1 MCRNG
6 KISIDKIV
14 TVRSSVIP
22 LYVIV
27 RQDGSVDAVDEVA
40 EDAYDFLTTTMV
52 GNRISFR
59 SYYGHYLSAGKL
71 DDTDPNPQITT
82 TRYCS
87 DDELFE
93 IVMKDHQYAFKAR
106 NGKFLS
112 MWGSAPYVRLTS
124 ECGETE
130 LFQLFSLMMQNIN
143 VGQQLETLEK
153 TGSVM
158 IDALLDD
165 EQVQKI
171 SDALAQFKDQPSSAN
186 GHEVTVTELLGKHTA
201 FAELATHPIIMQIMK
216 RTISPSAKIS
226 SLESC
231 QTDADFV
238 RKELEETTWNVV
250 HPYKSLEFPGVV
262 DGRMSLTAMWFLD
275 ELHEGNCT
283 WAWVSPPS
291 TTAGPGLPALSS
303 PEEVASAVKSAKP
316 LLGRRGAV
324 WLYLGPMWTSN
335 NVGAASFWKEYDALT
350 RYKHLSG
357 QKPAGSFRTL
367 TNEVAGKEPLGS
379 KPELC
384 PTLMQATYV
393 REYVVPQDL
402 SKAPTPMSD
411 LSETAQKELLRLLP

>member
-1 MCRNG
+1 
-6 KISIDKIV
+6 
-14 TVRSSVIP
+14 
-22 LYVIV
+22 
-27 RQDGSVDAVDEVA
+27 
-40 EDAYDFLTTTMV
+40 MV

-112 MWGSAPYVRLTS
+112 MRETAPFMTLQA
-124 ECGETE
+124 ECAETE

-165 EQVQKI
+165 EQVKKVC
-171 SDALAQFKDQPSSAN
+171 DALAQFKDQQGMS
-186 GHEVTVTELLGKHTA
+186 GHEVTVTEMLGKHTA

-216 RTISPSAKIS
+216 RVISPAAKIS

-238 RKELEETTWNVV
+238 RKELEETTWSVV
-250 HPYKSLEFPGVV
+250 HPYKSLEFPGAV
-262 DGRMSLTAMWFLD
+262 DGKMSLTAMWFLD

-283 WAWVSPPS
+283 WAWVPPPKTS
-291 TTAGPGLPALSS
+291 TGPGLPTLLS
-303 PEEVASAVKSAKP
+303 PEDISGVVKSAKP

-324 WLYLGPMWTSN
+324 WLYLGPFWMSN

-357 QKPAGSFRTL
+357 QKPAGSFRAVTD
-367 TNEVAGKEPLGS
+367 EVAGKEGS

-393 REYVVPQDL
+393 REYVVPQDM
-402 SKAPTPMSD
+402 STAPTPMSD
-411 LSETAQKELLRLLP
+411 LSETAQKELLKLLP

>member
-1 MCRNG
+1 
-6 KISIDKIV
+6 
-14 TVRSSVIP
+14 
-22 LYVIV
+22 
-27 RQDGSVDAVDEVA
+27 
-40 EDAYDFLTTTMV
+40 MV
-52 GNRISFR
+52 GNKISFR
-59 SYYGHYLSAGKL
+59 SYHGHYLSAG
-71 DDTDPNPQITT
+71 DSEVTT
-82 TRYCS
+82 TRYRS
-87 DDELFE
+87 NNELFE
-93 IVMKDHQYAFKAR
+93 IVMNNHQYAFKAS

-112 MWGSAPYVRLTS
+112 MRESFPFVTLQS
-124 ECGETE
+124 ECAETE

-158 IDALLDD
+158 IDALLDA

-171 SDALAQFKDQPSSAN
+171 CDALAQFKGEPKSF
-186 GHEVTVTELLGKHTA
+186 HETTVTELLGKHTA
-201 FAELATHPIIMQIMK
+201 FAELATHPIIMQIM
-216 RTISPSAKIS
+216 RRMISPSAKLS

-250 HPYKSLEFPGVV
+250 HPYKSLEFPGAV

-283 WAWVSPPS
+283 WAWVPPPNTPS
-291 TTAGPGLPALSS
+291 GPGLPALSS
-303 PEEVASAVKSAKP
+303 PEEVAGAVKSAKP

-324 WLYLGPMWTSN
+324 WLYLGPMWMSN

-357 QKPAGSFRTL
+357 QKPAGSFRSV
-367 TNEVAGKEPLGS
+367 TNEVAGKEPVGS

-393 REYVVPQDL
+393 REYVVPQDR
-402 SKAPTPMSD
+402 STAPTPMSD
-411 LSETAQKELLRLLP
+411 LSRLPRKNCLDCSHEAVNLIFVFLFA

>member
-22 LYVIV
+22 LYVII

-40 EDAYDFLTTTMV
+40 EDAFDFLTTAMV
-52 GNRISFR
+52 GNKISFR
-59 SYYGHYLSAGKL
+59 SYYGHYLSAG
-71 DDTDPNPQITT
+71 DSDTVTT

-87 DDELFE
+87 SNELFE

-112 MWGSAPYVRLTS
+112 MRETAPFVTLQS
-124 ECGETE
+124 ECAETE

-165 EQVQKI
+165 EQVKKVC
-171 SDALAQFKDQPSSAN
+171 DALAQFKDQQGMS

-216 RTISPSAKIS
+216 RVISPSAKIS

-238 RKELEETTWNVV
+238 RKELEETTWSVV
-250 HPYKSLEFPGVV
+250 HPYKSLEFPGAV
-262 DGRMSLTAMWFLD
+262 DGQMSLTAMWFLD

-283 WAWVSPPS
+283 WAWVSPPKTS
-291 TTAGPGLPALSS
+291 TGPGLPALSS
-303 PEEVASAVKSAKP
+303 PEEVAGAVKSAKP

-324 WLYLGPMWTSN
+324 WLYLGPMWMSN

-357 QKPAGSFRTL
+357 QKPAGSFRTV
-367 TNEVAGKEPLGS
+367 TNEVAGKAPMDS

-384 PTLMQATYV
+384 PTLLQATYV
-393 REYVVPQDL
+393 REYVVPQDI

>member
-1 MCRNG
+1 MCKTG

-14 TVRSSVIP
+14 TIRSSVIP

-27 RQDGSVDAVDEVA
+27 GQDGTVNAVDEVS
-40 EDAYDFLTTTMV
+40 EDAYDFLTTSMV
-52 GNRISFR
+52 GNKISFR
-59 SYYGHYLSAGKL
+59 SYHGHYVSAGA
-71 DDTDPNPQITT
+71 DAVST

-87 DDELFE
+87 ANELFE

-106 NGKFLS
+106 NGKYLS
-112 MWGSAPYVRLTS
+112 MRESGVTLVGCESGPA
-124 ECGETE
+124 ETE

-158 IDALLDD
+158 IDALLDE
-165 EQVQKI
+165 EQVKKI
-171 SDALAQFKDQPSSAN
+171 SDALAQFKDQQTTTS
-186 GHEVTVTELLGKHTA
+186 GHEITVSELLGKHTA

-216 RTISPSAKIS
+216 RVISPSAKIS

-231 QTDADFV
+231 QTDADIV
-238 RKELEETTWNVV
+238 WKELEETTWNVV
-250 HPYKSLEFPGVV
+250 HPYKSLEFPGAV

-275 ELHEGNCT
+275 EIHEGNRT

-291 TTAGPGLPALSS
+291 TSAGPQLPALSS
-303 PEEVASAVKSAKP
+303 PETIAGVVKGAKP

-324 WLYLGPMWTSN
+324 WLYLGPMWISN
-335 NVGAASFWKEYDALT
+335 NVGAASFWKEYDSLT
-350 RYKHLSG
+350 RYAEHK
-357 QKPAGSFRTL
+357 KRSFQSTA
-367 TNEVAGKEPLGS
+367 NEVATKGS

-384 PTLMQATYV
+384 PTVMQATYV
-393 REYVVPQDL
+393 REYVVPQDM

-411 LSETAQKELLRLLP
+411 LSETAQKELLRMLP

>member
-1 MCRNG
+1 
-6 KISIDKIV
+6 
-14 TVRSSVIP
+14 
-22 LYVIV
+22 
-27 RQDGSVDAVDEVA
+27 
-40 EDAYDFLTTTMV
+40 MV
-52 GNRISFR
+52 GNKISFR
-59 SYYGHYLSAGKL
+59 SYYGHYLSAG
-71 DDTDPNPQITT
+71 DSDTVTT

-87 DDELFE
+87 SSELFD

-112 MWGSAPYVRLTS
+112 MRETAPFMTLQA
-124 ECGETE
+124 ECAETE

-158 IDALLDD
+158 IDALLDE
-165 EQVQKI
+165 EQVNKI
-171 SDALAQFKDQPSSAN
+171 CDALAQFKEQQSVTS
-186 GHEVTVTELLGKHTA
+186 GHEVMVTELLGKHTA

-216 RTISPSAKIS
+216 RVISPSAKLS

-262 DGRMSLTAMWFLD
+262 DGRMSLTAVWF
-275 ELHEGNCT
+275 
-283 WAWVSPPS
+283 
-291 TTAGPGLPALSS
+291 
-303 PEEVASAVKSAKP
+303 
-316 LLGRRGAV
+316 
-324 WLYLGPMWTSN
+324 YLGPMWTSN

>member
-14 TVRSSVIP
+14 TIRSSVVP

-27 RQDGSVDAVDEVA
+27 RQDGSVDAADEVS

-52 GNRISFR
+52 GNKICFR
-59 SYYGHYLSAGKL
+59 SYYGHYLSASGG
-71 DDTDPNPQITT
+71 TVAT
-82 TRYCS
+82 TRYIS
-87 DDELFE
+87 ADELFE

-106 NGKFLS
+106 NGQFLS
-112 MWGSAPYVRLTS
+112 MRECAPFVTLAGG
-124 ECGETE
+124 EAGPGETE

-153 TGSVM
+153 HGSVM

-165 EQVQKI
+165 EQVQKVC
-171 SDALAQFKDQPSSAN
+171 DALVQCKEQQTASRTA
-186 GHEVTVTELLGKHTA
+186 HEQTVTELLGKHTA
-201 FAELATHPIIMQIMK
+201 FAELATHPIIMQIM
-216 RTISPSAKIS
+216 RRVISPSAKLS

-231 QTDADFV
+231 QTDADIV
-238 RKELEETTWNVV
+238 RKELEETTWSVV
-250 HPYKSLEFPGVV
+250 HPYKSLEFPGAV
-262 DGRMSLTAMWFLD
+262 DGKMSLTAMWFID
-275 ELHEGNCT
+275 ELHEGNST
-283 WAWVSPPS
+283 WAWVKPPIASGSP
-291 TTAGPGLPALSS
+291 ALPALSS
-303 PEEVASAVKSAKP
+303 PEEVAATVKSATH
-316 LLGRRGAV
+316 LRGRRGAV
-324 WLYLGPMWTSN
+324 WLYLGPMWISN

-357 QKPAGSFRTL
+357 QKPAGSFRALSDDTQ
-367 TNEVAGKEPLGS
+367 ASAS

-384 PTLMQATYV
+384 ASLLQATYI
-393 REYVVPQDL
+393 REYVVPQDM

>member
-1 MCRNG
+1 
-6 KISIDKIV
+6 
-14 TVRSSVIP
+14 
-22 LYVIV
+22 
-27 RQDGSVDAVDEVA
+27 
-40 EDAYDFLTTTMV
+40 MV
-52 GNRISFR
+52 GNKISFR
-59 SYYGHYLSAGKL
+59 SYYGQYLSAG
-71 DDTDPNPQITT
+71 DETVST

-87 DDELFE
+87 SNELFE

-112 MWGSAPYVRLTS
+112 MRESAPFVTLQA
-124 ECGETE
+124 ECAETE

-262 DGRMSLTAMWFLD
+262 DGRMSLTAMCFLD
-275 ELHEGNCT
+275 ELHEGYCT

-324 WLYLGPMWTSN
+324 WLYLGPMWMSN

-357 QKPAGSFRTL
+357 QKPAGGSFRSL
-367 TNEVAGKEPLGS
+367 TDDTQKAPP

-384 PTLMQATYV
+384 PTLIQ
-393 REYVVPQDL
+393 
-402 SKAPTPMSD
+402 
-411 LSETAQKELLRLLP
+411 

>member
-1 MCRNG
+1 
-6 KISIDKIV
+6 
-14 TVRSSVIP
+14 
-22 LYVIV
+22 
-27 RQDGSVDAVDEVA
+27 
-40 EDAYDFLTTTMV
+40 MV
-52 GNRISFR
+52 GNKISFR
-59 SYYGHYLSAGKL
+59 SYYGHYLSAG
-71 DDTDPNPQITT
+71 DSDTVTT

-87 DDELFE
+87 SSELFD

-112 MWGSAPYVRLTS
+112 MRETAPFMTLQA
-124 ECGETE
+124 ECAETE

-143 VGQQLETLEK
+143 VGQQLETLETK
-153 TGSVM
+153 GSVL
-158 IDALLDD
+158 IDALLDE

-171 SDALAQFKDQPSSAN
+171 LDAVANQDKTSSSGHQFMA
-186 GHEVTVTELLGKHTA
+186 TELLGKHTA

-216 RTISPSAKIS
+216 RVISPSAKLS

-238 RKELEETTWNVV
+238 RKELEETTWSVV
-250 HPYKSLEFPGVV
+250 HPYKSLEFPGIV
-262 DGRMSLTAMWFLD
+262 DTRMSLTAMWFLD
-275 ELHEGNCT
+275 ELHEDNCT
-283 WAWVSPPS
+283 WAWVPPPTTS
-291 TTAGPGLPALSS
+291 TGPALPALSS
-303 PEEVASAVKSAKP
+303 PEEIAGAVKNAKP

-324 WLYLGPMWTSN
+324 WLYMGPMWMSN
-335 NVGAASFWKEYDALT
+335 NVGAADFWQKYDALT

-357 QKPAGSFRTL
+357 QKPAGSFKSVTD
-367 TNEVAGKEPLGS
+367 EVKAGGS

-393 REYVVPQDL
+393 REYVVPQDM

>member
-1 MCRNG
+1 
-6 KISIDKIV
+6 
-14 TVRSSVIP
+14 
-22 LYVIV
+22 
-27 RQDGSVDAVDEVA
+27 
-40 EDAYDFLTTTMV
+40 MV
-52 GNRISFR
+52 GNKISFR
-59 SYYGHYLSAGKL
+59 SYYGHYLSAG
-71 DDTDPNPQITT
+71 DSDTVTT

-87 DDELFE
+87 TNELFE
-93 IVMKDHQYAFKAR
+93 VVMKDHQYAFKAR

-112 MWGSAPYVRLTS
+112 MRETAPYVRLTS

-231 QTDADFV
+231 QTDADIV
-238 RKELEETTWNVV
+238 RKELEETTWSVV

-262 DGRMSLTAMWFLD
+262 DRKMSLTAMWFID
-275 ELHEGNCT
+275 ELHEGNST
-283 WAWVSPPS
+283 WAWVPPPNAAGSP
-291 TTAGPGLPALSS
+291 ALPALSS
-303 PEEVASAVKSAKP
+303 PEEVAETVKSSKP
-316 LLGRRGAV
+316 LHGRRGAV
-324 WLYLGPMWTSN
+324 WLYLGPMWISN
-335 NVGAASFWKEYDALT
+335 NVGAADFWKKYDALT

-357 QKPAGSFRTL
+357 QKPAGSFKA
-367 TNEVAGKEPLGS
+367 VADDTQASAS

-384 PTLMQATYV
+384 ASLLQATYV
-393 REYVVPQDL
+393 REYVVPQDI

-411 LSETAQKELLRLLP
+411 LSETAQRELL

>member
-1 MCRNG
+1 
-6 KISIDKIV
+6 
-14 TVRSSVIP
+14 
-22 LYVIV
+22 
-27 RQDGSVDAVDEVA
+27 
-40 EDAYDFLTTTMV
+40 MV

-93 IVMKDHQYAFKAR
+93 IVMKDHQYAFKAC

-112 MWGSAPYVRLTS
+112 MRETAPFMTLQA
-124 ECGETE
+124 ECAETE

-158 IDALLDD
+158 IDALLDE
-165 EQVQKI
+165 EQVNKI
-171 SDALAQFKDQPSSAN
+171 CDALAQFKEQQSVTS
-186 GHEVTVTELLGKHTA
+186 GHEVMVTELLGKHTA

-216 RTISPSAKIS
+216 RVISPSAKIS

-238 RKELEETTWNVV
+238 RKELEETTWSVV
-250 HPYKSLEFPGVV
+250 HPYKSLEFPGAV
-262 DGRMSLTAMWFLD
+262 DGQMSLTAMWFLD

-283 WAWVSPPS
+283 WAWVSPPKTS
-291 TTAGPGLPALSS
+291 TGPGLPALSS
-303 PEEVASAVKSAKP
+303 PEQVAGAVKSAKP

-324 WLYLGPMWTSN
+324 WLYLGPMWMSN
-335 NVGAASFWKEYDALT
+335 NVGAADFWKKYDSLT
-350 RYKHLSG
+350 RYKDKKQSFKSLSSDVHTDTS
-357 QKPAGSFRTL
+357 KPC
-367 TNEVAGKEPLGS
+367 S
-379 KPELC
+379 KPEMC
-384 PTLMQATYV
+384 PTLLQATYV
-393 REYVVPQDL
+393 REYVVPQDM

-411 LSETAQKELLRLLP
+411 LSEVAQKELLKLLP

>member
-1 MCRNG
+1 
-6 KISIDKIV
+6 
-14 TVRSSVIP
+14 
-22 LYVIV
+22 VIV
-27 RQDGSVDAVDEVA
+27 RQDGSVEAVDEIS
-40 EDAYDFLTTTMV
+40 EDAYDFLTTMMV
-52 GNRISFR
+52 GNKISFR
-59 SYYGHYLSAGKL
+59 SYYGQYLSAG
-71 DDTDPNPQITT
+71 DETVST

-87 DDELFE
+87 SNELFE

-112 MWGSAPYVRLTS
+112 MRESAPFITLQDCAS
-124 ECGETE
+124 GPGETE

-158 IDALLDD
+158 IDALLDA
-165 EQVQKI
+165 EQVQKVC
-171 SDALAQFKDQPSSAN
+171 DALALQKEKNAFPSK
-186 GHEVTVTELLGKHTA
+186 HESVVTELLGCHTA
-201 FAELATHPIIMQIMK
+201 FAELATHPIIMQITK
-216 RTISPSAKIS
+216 RLISPSAKLS

-275 ELHEGNCT
+275 ELNESNCT
-283 WAWVSPPS
+283 WAWVPPPPL
-291 TTAGPGLPALSS
+291 GIGQGLPALSS
-303 PEEVASAVKSAKP
+303 PETVADVTKSAKP

-324 WLYLGPMWTSN
+324 WLYLGPMWMSN

-357 QKPAGSFRTL
+357 QKPAGSFRSISD
-367 TNEVAGKEPLGS
+367 EVAAKDPGS

-384 PTLMQATYV
+384 PTLLQATYI
-393 REYVVPQDL
+393 REFVVPQDN

-411 LSETAQKELLRLLP
+411 LSEAAQKELLRLLP

>member
-1 MCRNG
+1 M
-6 KISIDKIV
+6 IDA
-14 TVRSSVIP
+14 
-22 LYVIV
+22 L
-27 RQDGSVDAVDEVA
+27 
-40 EDAYDFLTTTMV
+40 
-52 GNRISFR
+52 
-59 SYYGHYLSAGKL
+59 L
-71 DDTDPNPQITT
+71 DDEQ
-82 TRYCS
+82 
-87 DDELFE
+87 
-93 IVMKDHQYAFKAR
+93 
-106 NGKFLS
+106 G
-112 MWGSAPYVRLTS
+112 
-124 ECGETE
+124 E

-201 FAELATHPIIMQIMK
+201 FAELATHPIIMQIMN
-216 RTISPSAKIS
+216 RTISPSAKLS

-250 HPYKSLEFPGVV
+250 HPYKSLEFPGAV

-283 WAWVSPPS
+283 WAWVSPPK
-291 TTAGPGLPALSS
+291 TAYGPGLPALSS
-303 PEEVASAVKSAKP
+303 PEEVAGAVTKAKK

-335 NVGAASFWKEYDALT
+335 NVGAASFWKEYDSYK
-350 RYKHLSG
+350 RYTHSKG
-357 QKPAGSFRTL
+357 QSFRSV
-367 TNEVAGKEPLGS
+367 TNEVATK
-379 KPELC
+379 
-384 PTLMQATYV
+384 V
-393 REYVVPQDL
+393 
-402 SKAPTPMSD
+402 
-411 LSETAQKELLRLLP
+411 

>member
-1 MCRNG
+1 
-6 KISIDKIV
+6 
-14 TVRSSVIP
+14 
-22 LYVIV
+22 
-27 RQDGSVDAVDEVA
+27 
-40 EDAYDFLTTTMV
+40 MV

-71 DDTDPNPQITT
+71 DDSDPNPQITT

-112 MWGSAPYVRLTS
+112 MGGSAPYVRLTS

-171 SDALAQFKDQPSSAN
+171 CDALALFKDQQTSTS
-186 GHEVTVTELLGKHTA
+186 GHEFMITELLGKHTA

-216 RTISPSAKIS
+216 RVISPSAKLS

-231 QTDADFV
+231 QTDADHV

-250 HPYKSLEFPGVV
+250 HPYKTLEFPGIV
-262 DGRMSLTAMWFLD
+262 DTRMSLTAMWFLD
-275 ELHEGNCT
+275 ELHEDNCT
-283 WAWVSPPS
+283 WAWVPPPTTS
-291 TTAGPGLPALSS
+291 TGPALPALSS
-303 PEEVASAVKSAKP
+303 PEEVAGTVKNAKP

-324 WLYLGPMWTSN
+324 WLYLGPTWMSN
-335 NVGAASFWKEYDALT
+335 NVGAASFWQKYDALT

-357 QKPAGSFRTL
+357 QKPADEG
-367 TNEVAGKEPLGS
+367 AGS

-393 REYVVPQDL
+393 REFVKPL
-402 SKAPTPMSD
+402 EMSKAPTPMSD